1 MKSIPPGSS
10 ASTEL
15 RELPSNLFRF
25 TVRLSLLLSLFF
37 ATEIVPATT
46 ARATTYNSPVVDG
59 PIYDEP
65 DSNDWQPDELL
76 VEDPAGDSNWGA
88 FNDLTGL
95 WVTWDAKGLYVGVQG
110 FLWDTAGPGT
120 GSNSVNVY
128 LDADFGQGTGITNMD
143 QIGQD
148 ALGAISRN
156 LWRPLEVGGGFGA
169 DFGFTSWA
177 GTYDRGIL
185 DLFDPAAPV
194 NLIKD
199 ESQQV
204 GVNEPCADPSLACQG
219 FDKQGNTALEF
230 FIPWSDLYANL
241 YPSLTTTVPAGA
253 SIALVVNIVGGGDSM
268 SEESIPAQST
278 FRVIDRPVSFVVDAD
293 GDGTPDPDWPPSG
306 SISGTVTLSDLSD
319 TLSVLDVVAKL
330 PDGTEASRD
339 QTPPGGG
346 DYQLVRLGPGT
357 YTVSVQSNAYLAPP
371 QTVSL
376 GENEDLSGIN
386 FDALRVT
393 SEVDF
398 ALQYLDGPETLTRT
412 LELAGEIKGETD
424 LGGEF
429 EQSFV
434 IAPGDPLSMSLRPV
448 PAGNYTLSIVP
459 RWPSSITAA
468 DPERSGYKKL
478 EVELRVPDNDNPV
491 DLGTLDLST

>member
-25 TVRLSLLLSLFF
+25 TVRLSLLLALFF

-204 GVNEPCADPSLACQG
+204 GVNVPCADPSGLSGIRQTGEHRAG
-219 FDKQGNTALEF
+219 VFHSLER
-230 FIPWSDLYANL
+230 
-241 YPSLTTTVPAGA
+241 SLR
-253 SIALVVNIVGGGDSM
+253 
-268 SEESIPAQST
+268 ESL
-278 FRVIDRPVSFVVDAD
+278 SF
-293 GDGTPDPDWPPSG
+293 PHHHR
-306 SISGTVTLSDLSD
+306 
-319 TLSVLDVVAKL
+319 
-330 PDGTEASRD
+330 SRRRFHR
-339 QTPPGGG
+339 PGGQHRG
-346 DYQLVRLGPGT
+346 RWGFNVRGIDPG
-357 YTVSVQSNAYLAPP
+357 AI
-371 QTVSL
+371 
-376 GENEDLSGIN
+376 DLSG
-386 FDALRVT
+386 DR
-393 SEVDF
+393 S
-398 ALQYLDGPETLTRT
+398 
-412 LELAGEIKGETD
+412 AGQFRGRC
-424 LGGEF
+424 G
-429 EQSFV
+429 
-434 IAPGDPLSMSLRPV
+434 R
-448 PAGNYTLSIVP
+448 
-459 RWPSSITAA
+459 
-468 DPERSGYKKL
+468 
-478 EVELRVPDNDNPV
+478 
-491 DLGTLDLST
+491 